1 MTTSP
6 EPAGSRLRRNLVEFL
21 KFGLVGGSG
30 VAVNFVVFVAVKKLA
45 ALIWQTAQIEQAPLW
60 TLPGT
65 EMSLRWFSLYSIIA
79 FFVAN
84 LWNYI
89 LNRNWT
95 FRSDRHAGWWRE
107 YWPFL
112 TVGLVSQLLG
122 MLIEIWLNHA
132 YYGLSD
138 EVFDNSVWFLNKANA
153 AHLLMILATVP
164 IQYLVNKFW
173 TFRAIR
179 GSRPASEP
187 EPTTDRLGPQ

>member
-1 MTTSP
+1 MTSDPSSST
-6 EPAGSRLRRNLVEFL
+6 SRLRRNLVEFI
-21 KFGLVGGSG
+21 KFGMVGGSG
-30 VAVNFVVFVAVKKLA
+30 VVVNFVVFVAAKKLA
-45 ALIWQTAQIEQAPLW
+45 ALIWETARIEQAPLW

-65 EMSLRWFSLYSIIA
+65 DYSLRWFSLYSIIA
-79 FFVAN
+79 FVVAN

-95 FRSDRHAGWWRE
+95 FKSEHHAGWWHE

-112 TVGLVSQLLG
+112 TVGLVSQLIG

-132 YYGLSD
+132 YYGLPTS
-138 EVFDNSVWFLNKANA
+138 VFDNSVWFLNKANA

-179 GSRPASEP
+179 SGAAKREEP
-187 EPTTDRLGPQ
+187 GQTTGG